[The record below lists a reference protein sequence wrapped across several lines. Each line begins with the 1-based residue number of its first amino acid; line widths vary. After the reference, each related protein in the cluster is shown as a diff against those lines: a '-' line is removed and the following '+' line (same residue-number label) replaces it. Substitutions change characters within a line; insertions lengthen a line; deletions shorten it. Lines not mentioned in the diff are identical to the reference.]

1 MSQCPW
7 NPKKSP
13 VRMDHIHKFRIIRI
27 QSDFSVGSKKQREC
41 GVQTYWKMKNSA
53 IEFFS
58 QSLLRRKAFNRIS
71 FHPIECQEIAN
82 NGLKTEK
89 LCKAFCTE
97 NLHIFYVF
105 YIKIKCKNEH
115 YNYSGMKVLWGYIT
129 ILYILKLLWLFC
141 CVIYQEFSYSRFQC
155 SKKLV

>member
-7 NPKKSP
+7 NPEKSP
-13 VRMDHIHKFRIIRI
+13 VCMDHIHKFGIIRI
-27 QSDFSVGSKKQREC
+27 QSDFRVSSKKQWKC
-41 GVQTYWKMKNSA
+41 GVQSYWKKKISA

-58 QSLLRRKAFNRIS
+58 QSLLRRKAFYRIY
-71 FHPIECQEIAN
+71 FHSIECQEIAN

-89 LCKAFCTE
+89 LCKAFCTT

-115 YNYSGMKVLWGYIT
+115 YNYSGMKVLWGYFT
-129 ILYILKLLWLFC
+129 ILKFLWLFC